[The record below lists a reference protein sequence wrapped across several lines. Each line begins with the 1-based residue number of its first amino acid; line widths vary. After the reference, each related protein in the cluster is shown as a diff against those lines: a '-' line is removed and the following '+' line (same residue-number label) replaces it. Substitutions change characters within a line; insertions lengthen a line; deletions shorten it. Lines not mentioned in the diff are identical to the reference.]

1 MERYP
6 LKVYKA
12 SAGSGKTFTLAV
24 EYIKLL
30 IDNPTAYRSTLAVTF
45 TNKATEEMKMRIL
58 SQLYGLAH
66 GFADSADYLKKITD
80 EMHCGEAIVK
90 SHANRALSF
99 IIHDYTAFRVE
110 TIDKFFQRVLKNLA
124 RELDLTANLRVELN
138 DEQTAQI
145 AVDSMIENLEEKDEL
160 LKWMMQFILDNIGDD
175 KTWNVIK
182 ELKKFSMNIFKD
194 TYKRRYDDLQVI
206 NKGDFFDR
214 FTAQL
219 KKIREE
225 NIRQMTA
232 YGQRFLQL
240 TQGYT
245 ADDFYQGTR
254 GGIYMFFLKLSQGIF
269 DGGPLNSYC
278 QTCLESPLKWHS
290 GKTPYRQQ
298 IDTLAERELWP
309 LLVEVERHRLKC
321 YHHAQSAKL
330 ALSHLSPLRLLG
342 KIEEIIRQ
350 INTEGNRLLLSD
362 TQGLLNGLIDES
374 DTPFVFERIGA
385 PLRNIMIDEFQ
396 DTGALQWQNFKI
408 LLDNCMAQGGKNLIV
423 GDVKQS
429 IYRWRAGDWR
439 LLNSIEQTYGQEV
452 EVLPLGTNYRSTRR
466 VVEFNNLFFVTA
478 KDIEYQNL
486 RDSVGEGAEQMRA
499 AYGDVKQDVPDHKG
513 DEGYVRV
520 AFMKPGADSDTIMK
534 WMDDIIRQL
543 LDHGVEQRKIAILAR
558 TNDEIE
564 LTARYFQSHD
574 TGINIVSDEAFRL
587 DASLAIAVI
596 IAALRVI
603 NDENDLIS
611 CALLAKAWHIDILGE
626 DTPGEDILLHE
637 ADTQPLAALMRK
649 MPEGFRCAADLAK
662 LREKP
667 LNDLVEHIYHI
678 FGLDRTTGQ
687 EAYICTFYDI
697 IAQHLT
703 EYTSDIA
710 RFLEAWD
717 DNYCSTTIHGDE
729 VDGVRIISIHK
740 SKGLEYDNVII
751 PFCNWQLE
759 KSDVIWCETQ
769 EQPYAQLPL
778 VPMKFSRNMMVNTA
792 YEAEYRQE
800 HLQNIVDNL
809 NLLYV
814 AFTRARTRLFVL
826 AVEERKDSKK
836 KKEEG
841 EASRRGKLVEATITK
856 MAHQMDNCSWEEKD
870 GMQTF
875 EYGTCFAQPNSISE
889 KKEKKTSNI
898 FLRPDESEPFVMRSY
913 PLSAEFRQSNESQI
927 FTEPHEE
934 RDRYIRRGN
943 LLHQFY
949 SQLATIDDM
958 EKALRQLA
966 FTGVLGD
973 EVSEDELRQQLQ
985 QALANTQVRRWFDP
999 KWTLH
1004 NECTILFRDPD
1015 TGQAKTCRPDR
1026 VMSDGQTTIVIDFKF
1041 GKPKKEYHDQVRLYM
1056 LLLQTM
1062 GHCHVEGYLWYVD
1075 SNKTEKV
1082 KEQPDGKE

>member
-1 MERYP
+1 MEKKYP

-45 TNKATEEMKMRIL
+45 TNKATEEMKLRIL

-66 GFADSADYLKKITD
+66 GYADSADYMRKITE
-80 EMHCGEAIVK
+80 EMHCEEAVVK
-90 SHANRALSF
+90 SHAARALSF

-124 RELDLTANLRVELN
+124 RELDLTANLHVELN
-138 DEQTAQI
+138 DEQTAQL
-145 AVDSMIENLEEKDEL
+145 AVDSMIESLQEKDEL
-160 LKWMMQFILDNIGDD
+160 LKWMMQFILDKIGDD
-175 KTWNVIK
+175 KSWNVVRQ
-182 ELKKFSMNIFKD
+182 LKSFSMNIFKD
-194 TYKRRYDDLQVI
+194 TYKKRYDDLQVI
-206 NKGDFFDR
+206 NEPHFFDR

-219 KKIREE
+219 RKIREDS
-225 NIRQMTA
+225 IQQMTS

-245 ADDFYQGTR
+245 AEDFYQTTK
-254 GGIYMFFLKLSQGIF
+254 GIYNFFLKLSDGIF
-269 DGGPLNSYC
+269 DGGPLNTNC
-278 QTCLESPLKWHS
+278 QKCLEPSQKWYS
-290 GKTPYRQQ
+290 GKTAYAHQ
-298 IDTLAERELWP
+298 IDALAKQELLP
-309 LLVEVERHRLKC
+309 LLLEVESHRMEC

-330 ALSHLSPLRLLG
+330 ALSHLSPLRLLS
-342 KIEEIIRQ
+342 KIETIVRE

-362 TQGLLNGLIDES
+362 TQGLLHGLIDES

-439 LLNSIEQTYGQEV
+439 LLNSIDSTYGQEV
-452 EVLPLGTNYRSTRR
+452 EVLPLDTNYRSTRK
-466 VVEFNNLFFVTA
+466 VVEFNNLFFTTA
-478 KDIEYQNL
+478 REIEYQNL
-486 RDSVGEGAEQMRA
+486 LRSVGDDAEQMRA
-499 AYGDVKQDVPDHKG
+499 AYADVEQKVPANKPD
-513 DEGYVRV
+513 DGYVRV
-520 AFMKPGADSDTIMK
+520 SFMGHDADSDTTMT
-534 WMDDIIRQL
+534 WMEDIIRQL

-558 TNDEIE
+558 TNIEIE
-564 LTARYFQSHD
+564 QTASYFQSHD

-587 DASLAIAVI
+587 DASLAVTVI

-603 NDENDLIS
+603 HDEQDLIS
-611 CALLAKAWHIDILGE
+611 CALLVKAWHIDILGH
-626 DTPGEDILLHE
+626 DIPGDDILLHD
-637 ADTQPLAALMRK
+637 ADSQPLTDLMSK

-667 LNDLVEHIYHI
+667 LNDLTESIYHI
-678 FGLDRTTGQ
+678 FDLDHAPGQ

-710 RFLEAWD
+710 RFLQVWD
-717 DNYCSTTIHGDE
+717 DKYHTTTIHGDE

-778 VPMKFSRNMMVNTA
+778 VPINFSRKTMVNTT
-792 YEAEYRQE
+792 YEAEYKQE
-800 HLQNIVDNL
+800 HLQNVVDNL

-814 AFTRARTRLFVL
+814 AFTRARTRLYVL
-826 AVEERKDSKK
+826 AAEEKKDGKKKAAKENDEGAYRSKLIEETIKLMDGQLDGCTVEEKK
-836 KKEEG
+836 
-841 EASRRGKLVEATITK
+841 
-856 MAHQMDNCSWEEKD
+856 
-870 GMQTF
+870 GMNTF
-875 EYGTCFAQPNSISE
+875 EYGTCFPPTAAAKAQKESE
-889 KKEKKTSNI
+889 TSNI
-898 FLRPDESEPFVMRSY
+898 FLLPEESEPFVMKSY
-913 PLSAEFRQSNESQI
+913 PLIAHFRQSNESQI

-949 SQLATIDDM
+949 AQLASIDDM
-958 EKALRQLA
+958 EKALRQLS

-973 EVSEDELRQQLQ
+973 EVTEEDLRQQLQ
-985 QALANTQVRRWFDP
+985 QALSNSKVREWFDT

-1004 NECTILFRDPD
+1004 NECAILFRDPD
-1015 TGQAKTCRPDR
+1015 TGQARTCRPDR
-1026 VMSDGQTTIVIDFKF
+1026 VMSDGKSTIVVDFKF
-1041 GKPKKEYHDQVRLYM
+1041 GKPKNAYHEQVRQYM
-1056 LLLQTM
+1056 RLLRTM
-1062 GHCHVEGYLWYVD
+1062 GHQQVEGYLWYVD
-1075 SNKTEKV
+1075 RNQIERVSDSK
-1082 KEQPDGKE
+1082 